1 MPFNKPD
8 PWNPA
13 RVDPNAGRA
22 EGVCAEHDEATRQ
35 MRAGNPDALPN
46 ILGID
51 HLKEE
56 GSGNGTGT
64 HDSGNGGDSTSV
76 TGEG

>member
-8 PWNPA
+8 PWNPT
-13 RVDPNAGRA
+13 RVDPKTGRA
-22 EGVCAEHDEATRQ
+22 EGVSAEHDEAMRQ
-35 MRAGNPDALPN
+35 MRAGNPDALLS

-56 GSGNGTGT
+56 GTENGTGT
-64 HDSGNGGDSTSV
+64 HESRNGGDSTSV
-76 TGEG
+76 EGEG